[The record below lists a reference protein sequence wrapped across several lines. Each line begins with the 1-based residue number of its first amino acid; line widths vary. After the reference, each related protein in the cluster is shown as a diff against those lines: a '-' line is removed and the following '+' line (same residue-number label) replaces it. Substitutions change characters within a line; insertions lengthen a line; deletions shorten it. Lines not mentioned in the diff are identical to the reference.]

1 MGRSAAIVGVLI
13 VVLAGCGQP
22 EVAQEEIRAFIDD
35 YERSAEYLDRQE
47 AATSWEYVTTGY
59 SDSLSYYR
67 NLASA
72 YAARESIYRES
83 GRYLTL
89 TEDSILLK
97 KLELIH
103 RRTIRGV
110 IERSETISRLA
121 DSLSGAAGR
130 FVPVFESKA
139 ATTVDV
145 ERVLASDSSRF
156 RRQDAWMSLA
166 ARGEQLAGGVTLL
179 AKLRNRTAARLS
191 FNSYYDLMLTADG
204 LDKSEYLGWLRE
216 WDRLT
221 AEPYRRAVDSVARL
235 LGVTDL
241 RPWDIDYAAGE
252 QIISAYYP
260 PSQHLARLRSTLTG
274 IGLSLNR
281 SPIYISSGKVPDGD
295 PTGGIYRIDIP
306 RDIRVVAVLDSGSE
320 SLEILF
326 LQAGR
331 GLYAAHIGPG
341 DFLESCPPAPCY
353 DWGMGLFI
361 QGLAR
366 LDAWRLTYAAI
377 PEPIVAEAAAR
388 RRFWRLHE
396 FRLMLVDLQF
406 EYEMYKNPT
415 SDLHQVYRELFERYM
430 MFPYPENVRQWA
442 DHIDYITDPVGL
454 QNRLVGTA
462 IAAQVYHCLMG
473 ANGAVLDAPP
483 TGQFLID
490 RLWRPGGA
498 RSWRELVRQG
508 TGEEFNP
515 RYLLE
520 YLGL

>member
-1 MGRSAAIVGVLI
+1 MGRSAAVIGLVI
-13 VVLAGCGQP
+13 AVLAGCGQP
-22 EVAQEEIRAFIDD
+22 EVAPEEIRAFIDE
-35 YERSAEYLDRQE
+35 YERSAEFLDRQE
-47 AATSWEYVTTGY
+47 AATRWEYITTGY

-67 NLASA
+67 NLAAA
-72 YAARESIYRES
+72 YASRESIYQES
-83 GRYLTL
+83 GRYLPM
-89 TEDSILLK
+89 TEDSTLLK

-110 IERSETISRLA
+110 IDRSEAIARLA
-121 DSLSGAAGR
+121 DSLAGAAGR
-130 FVPVFESKA
+130 FVPVFESKPATA
-139 ATTVDV
+139 AEVAL
-145 ERVLASDSSRF
+145 VLASDSSRF

-166 ARGEQLAGGVTLL
+166 ARGEQLAGGVTVL
-179 AKLRNRTAARLS
+179 AKLRNRTAARIG

-204 LDKSEYLGWLRE
+204 LEKSEYLEWLRE

-221 AEPYRRAVDSVARL
+221 AEPYRRAIDSVARL
-235 LGVTDL
+235 LGMTDL
-241 RPWDIDYAAGE
+241 RPWDIDYAAGG

-260 PSQHLARLRSTLTG
+260 PSQHLTRLRSTLSG
-274 IGLSLNR
+274 IGLSLDR
-281 SPIYISSGKVPDGD
+281 SPLYILPGKVSDGD

-306 RDIRVVAVLDSGSE
+306 RDIRVVAALDSGSE
-320 SLEILF
+320 SLETLF

-341 DFLESCPPAPCY
+341 DFLESRPPAPCY

-377 PEPIVAEAAAR
+377 PEPIVGETAAR
-388 RRFWRLHE
+388 RRFLRLYE
-396 FRLMLVDLQF
+396 FRRMLVDLKF

-462 IAAQVYHCLMG
+462 IAAQIYHCLMG
-473 ANGAVLDAPP
+473 ANGAVLDAPT
-483 TGQFLID
+483 TGQFLIEK
-490 RLWRPGGA
+490 LWRPGGGQ
-498 RSWRELVRQG
+498 SWRELVREG

-520 YLGL
+520 YLAL